1 MLWLLLCPVHRRMLG
16 DNKVPIVLIAIAMV
30 LNDSGTLYGICTL
43 SVLYV
48 CMSYLYAPAVS
59 LVRSVLFSP
68 SLHIINGPKGRLF

>member
-1 MLWLLLCPVHRRMLG
+1 MLWLLCPVHRRISLSPSIP
-16 DNKVPIVLIAIAMV
+16 VVLIAIAMV
-30 LNDSGTLYGICTL
+30 LDDSGTLYGMCTL

-48 CMSYLYAPAVS
+48 CMSYLYVPAVS